1 MIPINRDTLMII
13 GTVVCIVGILFL
25 FKEMNKTKQEFR
37 VFSEDVIKHLTPRK
51 TVTFAEIDSEPEATP
66 AATAVPT
73 VPETPA
79 TPAPEKHITQ

>member
-25 FKEMNKTKQEFR
+25 FKEMNKTKQEFK
-37 VFSEDVIKHLTPRK
+37 VFSEDMIKHLTPRK
-51 TVTFAEIDSEPEATP
+51 TVTFAEIESEPESP
-66 AATAVPT
+66 EPT

-79 TPAPEKHITQ
+79 TPVPEKHVAQ